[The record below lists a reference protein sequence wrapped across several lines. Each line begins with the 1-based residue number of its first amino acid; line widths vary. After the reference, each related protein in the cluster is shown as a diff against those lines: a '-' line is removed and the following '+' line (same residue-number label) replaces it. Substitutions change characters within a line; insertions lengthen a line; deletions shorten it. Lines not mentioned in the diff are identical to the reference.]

1 MDLKDLTP
9 KSETVEITVC
19 NPSTSKPLLNE
30 DDSEMTIVMYAPHTP
45 EYKAEVHRQTNIKLK
60 RMEKSGKMSIT
71 AEDLEDSALLHMA
84 KVTKS
89 WNITY
94 DGEQPKLTVEKAKE
108 VYSDIPWIKEQI
120 EEALSDSVDFTN
132 V

>member
-71 AEDLEDSALLHMA
+71 AEELEDSALLHMA

-94 DGEQPKLTVEKAKE
+94 DGEQPELTIEKAKE
-108 VYSDIPWIKEQI
+108 IYIDLPWAKAQI
-120 EEALSDSVDFTN
+120 EEALADSVDFTN

>member
-30 DDSEMTIVMYAPHTP
+30 DGSEMTIVMYAPHTP
-45 EYKAEVHRQTNIKLK
+45 EHKSEVHRQTNIKLK
-60 RMEKSGKMSIT
+60 RMEKSGRMSIT
-71 AEDLEDSALLHMA
+71 AEELEDSALLHMA

-94 DGEQPKLTVEKAKE
+94 DGEQPKLTVEKAKQ
-108 VYSDIPWIKEQI
+108 VYSDIHWIKEQI